1 MLSNSEWK
9 QIQSLKLKKF
19 RQKYREFLIEGDKIV
34 LEAIASG
41 YKLKHIIADK
51 EWLQAHVNQFPIG
64 TRVSTA
70 LPHQIQKLS
79 SLTTAPGIIA
89 VATMS
94 DPTKIVATQ
103 KKWILALDGLND
115 PGNLGTIIRTAEW
128 FGLNTIICSENC
140 ADCYNQKTVQ
150 ASMGSIFRVE
160 ILYASLTDLLPQLQ
174 LPVFAATLN
183 GEPFNKMKKPEGGIL
198 LIGSE
203 SHGIS
208 ANLLSLSAHQITIP
222 GYGKAESLNAA
233 VACGILLA
241 ALT

>member
-41 YKLKHIIADK
+41 YRLKHIIADD
-51 EWLQAHVNQFPIG
+51 EWVQAHTGKIPEGIK
-64 TRVSTA
+64 VSKVM
-70 LPHQIQKLS
+70 PHNMKKLS
-79 SLTTAPGIIA
+79 SLSTAPGIIA
-89 VATMS
+89 VAIMP
-94 DPTKIVATQ
+94 DANKKIDAQ
-103 KKWILALDGLND
+103 SKWFLALDGLSD
-115 PGNLGTIIRTAEW
+115 PGNLGTIIRTADW
-128 FGLNTIICSENC
+128 FGIHTILCSENC

-160 ILYASLTDLLPQLQ
+160 ILYASLTNILPQLQ

-183 GEPFNKMKKPEGGIL
+183 GEPYNKIKKPEGGIL

-203 SHGIS
+203 SHGVS
-208 ANLLSLSAHQITIP
+208 ENLIPLSEHQITIP
-222 GYGKAESLNAA
+222 GTGKAESLNAA